1 MLNETPNRDL
11 TPLFSVPETLPA
23 PDESPAP
30 RTPWTFRN
38 LLVLIVCAVLALV
51 AANLLV
57 IAGYAALQPV
67 MGWPKVS
74 QAARNNPFL
83 LLALQSVFHALI
95 FLTVYLFIVV
105 NHRLPFWET
114 LMWRMS
120 ATPKALLF
128 FLGGIALAVTIQI
141 MPPLLPDRDDFPL
154 TRLFTS
160 PQAGYA
166 IAAFA
171 ILIAPFMEELIF
183 RGVLFSFFQHL
194 VGDRFAVLGT
204 AALFAALHVPEY
216 WGAWNHVF
224 LILVVGLV
232 FSGARGVTGSLAPSV
247 ILHVAYNASLMT
259 ALFIQTKHF
268 RDLQAILA
276 Q

>member
-1 MLNETPNRDL
+1 MLNETPNRDV
-11 TPLFSVPETLPA
+11 TPLFSVPETIPA
-23 PDESPAP
+23 PNEVPAP
-30 RTPWTFRN
+30 RKPWTFRN
-38 LLVLIVCAVLALV
+38 LLVLIICAVLALL
-51 AANLLV
+51 AANILV
-57 IAGYAALQPV
+57 IAGYAALQPIL
-67 MGWPKVS
+67 GWPKIS
-74 QAARNNPFL
+74 QAAHNNPFL
-83 LLALQSVFHALI
+83 LLALQSIFHALI
-95 FLTVYLFIVV
+95 FLTIYLFIVV
-105 NHRLPFWET
+105 NHRLPFWEA
-114 LMWRMS
+114 LMWR
-120 ATPKALLF
+120 TPDAGKAVKF
-128 FLGGIALAVTIQI
+128 FLGGIVLAVVIQS

-171 ILIAPFMEELIF
+171 ILVAPFMEELIF
-183 RGVLFSFFQHL
+183 RGVLFSFFQNL

-232 FSGARGVTGSLAPSV
+232 FSAARGVTGSLAPSV
-247 ILHVAYNASLMT
+247 ILHVAYNTSLMT

-268 RDLQAILA
+268 RDLQVILT

>member
-1 MLNETPNRDL
+1 MPTGNEPQA
-11 TPLFSVPETLPA
+11 PA
-23 PDESPAP
+23 N
-30 RTPWTFRN
+30 PWTFRN
-38 LLVLIVCAVLALV
+38 LLVLIICAVLALL

-67 MGWPKVS
+67 LGWPKVS
-74 QAARNNPFL
+74 QAAHNNPFL

-95 FLTVYLFIVV
+95 FLTIYLFIAV

-114 LMWRMS
+114 LRWRMP
-120 ATPKALLF
+120 AAPKALLF
-128 FLGGIALAVTIQI
+128 FLGGIVLAVAIQI

-160 PQAGYA
+160 PEAGYA

-232 FSGARGVTGSLAPSV
+232 FSGARGLTGSLAPSV

-259 ALFIQTKHF
+259 ALFLQTKHF
-268 RDLQAILA
+268 RDLQVILT